1 MTSVAQAAAAVPPPP
16 TAGAYPVN
24 LAALLEQKLPGH
36 ETGATISEVSR
47 GANPK
52 PTNVGNS
59 ECHLSAVSARAP
71 IITDCSAS
79 RHRHLPKR
87 LRCLIF
93 QKCIL
98 YH

>member
-52 PTNVGNS
+52 PNS

-71 IITDCSAS
+71 IIH
-79 RHRHLPKR
+79 HRLLGFTPPPPPETSP
-87 LRCLIF
+87 CLIYPNAF
-93 QKCIL
+93 L
-98 YH
+98 RP